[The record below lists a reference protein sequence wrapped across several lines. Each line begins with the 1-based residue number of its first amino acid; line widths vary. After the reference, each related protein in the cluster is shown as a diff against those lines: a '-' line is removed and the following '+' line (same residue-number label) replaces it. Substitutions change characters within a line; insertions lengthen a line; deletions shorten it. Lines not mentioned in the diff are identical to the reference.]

1 MMQAETARGG
11 EIFCRRGRWQRGRSL
26 VHFDGRIVGRFCVH
40 VFTAAG
46 AACALF
52 ALMAAVAERWAVV
65 LAWLGLALVVDA
77 ADGPLARRLEIAKT
91 LPRWSG
97 DTLDLVVD
105 FATYVFVPAY
115 AIAASGLLPAGFG
128 AAGGVLVVVTGA
140 LYFADRAMKTPDNYF
155 RGFPALWNIA
165 AFYLLLVRPGPVL
178 AAACVAALAAL
189 TFVPFPFIHPLRVRR
204 YRAFNVAVLVVWA
217 VLAIGALARDLM
229 PPAWVT
235 VALCLI
241 AVYVVCA
248 GLFRTRP

>member
-1 MMQAETARGG
+1 MG
-11 EIFCRRGRWQRGRSL
+11 EL
-26 VHFDGRIVGRFCVH
+26 DGRTIGQFFVH
-40 VFTAAG
+40 VLTAAG
-46 AACALF
+46 AACALL
-52 ALMAAVAERWAVV
+52 ALIAAAAGQWAIMF
-65 LAWLGLALVVDA
+65 AWLGLALIVDA
-77 ADGPLARRLEIAKT
+77 ADGPLARRLDVART

-97 DTLDLVVD
+97 EALDLVVD
-105 FATYVFVPAY
+105 FTTYVFVPAY
-115 AIAASGLLPAGFG
+115 AIVT
-128 AAGGVLVVVTGA
+128 GGVLPPWSAALAGVCIVVSGA

-178 AAACVAALAAL
+178 AAACVAALAVL

-204 YRAFNVAVLVVWA
+204 YRAFNVAVLVLWA

-241 AVYVVCA
+241 AAYVVCA